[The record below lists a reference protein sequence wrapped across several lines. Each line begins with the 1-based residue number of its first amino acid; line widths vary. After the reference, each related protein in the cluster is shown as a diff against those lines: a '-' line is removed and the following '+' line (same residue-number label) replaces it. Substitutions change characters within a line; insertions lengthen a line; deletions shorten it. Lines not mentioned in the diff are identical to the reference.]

1 VPRSFQQQSNACC
14 RKMERR
20 QLPEST
26 PWIRTF
32 LASSHFPRQSL
43 ISIPSSC
50 TTSLFSTACI
60 YFPRLGFLEEQSN
73 AYPSSLN
80 KAILVLPVST
90 QSHSS
95 RKRRDRVVRS
105 RVWLLLVYAFVMM
118 MMIRM
123 ASVTMD
129 SDQHPTVILLLLHL
143 VSSEEH

>member
-32 LASSHFPRQSL
+32 LASSHFSRQSL

-60 YFPRLGFLEEQSN
+60 CFPRLGFLKEQSN

-80 KAILVLPVST
+80 KAIFVLPVST

-95 RKRRDRVVRS
+95 RTRRDRVVRL
-105 RVWLLLVYAFVMM
+105 RVWLLRVYAFVT

-123 ASVTMD
+123 APVTMD
-129 SDQHPTVILLLLHL
+129 SDQHPTVVLLLLRL